1 MSFVWFFEN
10 SYHFCVYLVSHYM
23 IHLLLLTNDQSYW
36 LIKSIFSILDTFV
49 ELYDITLKD
58 VS

>member
-10 SYHFCVYLVSHYM
+10 SYHFCVYLFSHYM
-23 IHLLLLTNDQSYW
+23 IHLLLLTNDQSCW